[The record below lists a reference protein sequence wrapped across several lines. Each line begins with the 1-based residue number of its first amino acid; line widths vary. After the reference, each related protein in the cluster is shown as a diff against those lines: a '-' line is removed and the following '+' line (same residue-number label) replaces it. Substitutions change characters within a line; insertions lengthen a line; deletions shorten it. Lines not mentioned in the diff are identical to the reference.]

1 MSEATNRMSTIEY
14 IRPAAVARD
23 GLLGWMPA
31 IVLGYATILTPL
43 FLQKTASAVGDPS
56 TAAQTQGSNLANQIF
71 WILILFLTGYASR
84 NRLFR
89 LLDVVKKP
97 LFLIIAV
104 YMVLAF
110 ASIIWS
116 PAPSVAFR
124 RAILQAIVLATVV
137 IPVFLA
143 DDHLAQLSRLV
154 MVFLLTIGINL
165 VAVLVLPAGR
175 LGHEGIY
182 SHKNEL
188 GLVAAYGFVFCLYGI
203 VRYEG
208 ILRLLAMACA
218 VAAMFE
224 LVLSQSKTSL
234 GLAVVMPL
242 IAFFVVATSRLI
254 RINAL
259 YPTLFF
265 LFAGIS
271 ASLFFALLADITL
284 ADLSILL
291 FDDTTFTGR
300 TVIWKFLAEVIGR
313 EPVLGQGYGSFWDI
327 GQGSIVER
335 EAPGFVA
342 YLLQGHNGFVDV
354 TVELGFGGF
363 SVLLV
368 FLTCVILNV
377 GRVASGEGGN
387 LALAWL
393 FMTCALIGLSHNMLE
408 SSWFRGYSVVWMVF
422 LLIGAWA
429 QALSHNSVEG
439 ADQERE

>member
-1 MSEATNRMSTIEY
+1 M
-14 IRPAAVARD
+14 
-23 GLLGWMPA
+23 
-31 IVLGYATILTPL
+31 
-43 FLQKTASAVGDPS
+43 
-56 TAAQTQGSNLANQIF
+56 
-71 WILILFLTGYASR
+71 TGYASR

-143 DDHLAQLSRLV
+143 DDHLAQLNRLV

-265 LFAGIS
+265 CLPVYRQAC
-271 ASLFFALLADITL
+271 LLPCSPT
-284 ADLSILL
+284 
-291 FDDTTFTGR
+291 
-300 TVIWKFLAEVIGR
+300 
-313 EPVLGQGYGSFWDI
+313 
-327 GQGSIVER
+327 
-335 EAPGFVA
+335 
-342 YLLQGHNGFVDV
+342 
-354 TVELGFGGF
+354 
-363 SVLLV
+363 
-368 FLTCVILNV
+368 
-377 GRVASGEGGN
+377 
-387 LALAWL
+387 
-393 FMTCALIGLSHNMLE
+393 
-408 SSWFRGYSVVWMVF
+408 
-422 LLIGAWA
+422 
-429 QALSHNSVEG
+429 
-439 ADQERE
+439 